1 MTQPVRILVV
11 DDEPRY
17 TWAIQ
22 AILKGVGYDAV
33 TASDGQT
40 AMAIAAS
47 EQLDLILLDV
57 KLPDI
62 EGYEVCRRIRTFST
76 VPIIMLTA
84 KADETDKIE
93 GLDAGADDYV
103 TKPFS
108 APELLA
114 RVRAAVRRGALSAA
128 STSPTGTAVFSTAG
142 LEVDMDSQRVLVRGQ
157 EVTLTA
163 TEYRLLCEFVRHPG
177 RILVPDYLLEHVWG
191 VGYEGENHVLRQVI
205 YRLRNKIEGD
215 PKNPQYIKTQPG
227 RGYVFDVPNST

>member
-1 MTQPVRILVV
+1 VTQQVRILVV

-22 AILKGVGYDAV
+22 AILQGIGYGAV
-33 TASDGQT
+33 TAADGQT
-40 AMAIAAS
+40 AIALAAS

-57 KLPDI
+57 RLPDI
-62 EGYEVCRRIRTFST
+62 EGYEVCRRIRSFST

-84 KADETDKIE
+84 KADEADKVE

-114 RVRAAVRRGALSAA
+114 RVRAALRRGALSAEPA
-128 STSPTGTAVFSTAG
+128 SSTETAVFCTDG
-142 LEVDMDSQRVLVRGQ
+142 LEVDMNSQRVMVCGQ
-157 EVTLTA
+157 EIALTA
-163 TEYRLLCEFVRHPG
+163 TEYRLLCEFIRHPG
-177 RILVPDYLLEHVWG
+177 RILVPDYLLQNVWG

-205 YRLRNKIEGD
+205 YRLRSKIERD

-227 RGYVFDVPNST
+227 RGYVFDI

>member
-1 MTQPVRILVV
+1 MTQQVRILVV

-22 AILKGVGYDAV
+22 AILQGIGYGAV
-33 TASDGQT
+33 TAADGQT
-40 AMAIAAS
+40 AIALAAS

-57 KLPDI
+57 RLPDI
-62 EGYEVCRRIRTFST
+62 EGYEVCRRIRSFST

-84 KADETDKIE
+84 KADEADKVE

-114 RVRAAVRRGALSAA
+114 RVRAALRRGALSAEPA
-128 STSPTGTAVFSTAG
+128 SSTETAVFCTDG
-142 LEVDMDSQRVLVRGQ
+142 LEVDMNSQRVMVCGQ
-157 EVTLTA
+157 EIALTA
-163 TEYRLLCEFVRHPG
+163 TEYRLLCEFIRHPG
-177 RILVPDYLLEHVWG
+177 RILVPDYLLQNVWG

-205 YRLRNKIEGD
+205 YRLRSKIERD

-227 RGYVFDVPNST
+227 RGYVFDI

>member
-1 MTQPVRILVV
+1 MTQEVRILVV

-22 AILKGVGYDAV
+22 AILQGVGYGAV
-33 TASDGQT
+33 TAADGQT
-40 AMAIAAS
+40 AVALAAS

-84 KADETDKIE
+84 KADEKDKVE

-114 RVRAAVRRGALSAA
+114 RVRAALRRGALSASHPEGTTPA
-128 STSPTGTAVFSTAG
+128 APTV
-142 LEVDMDSQRVLVRGQ
+142 
-157 EVTLTA
+157 
-163 TEYRLLCEFVRHPG
+163 
-177 RILVPDYLLEHVWG
+177 
-191 VGYEGENHVLRQVI
+191 
-205 YRLRNKIEGD
+205 
-215 PKNPQYIKTQPG
+215 
-227 RGYVFDVPNST
+227 